1 VTGRAARRCSTLQR
15 TRNDRSRE
23 NRRSFLVRHA
33 LAGGRS
39 TGSAGNLIEWLDFY
53 IYASTALYF
62 AASFFPEG
70 DRTAQLLNV
79 AGIYAVGFLIRPVG
93 GWFFG
98 RFADLQG
105 RRAALI
111 AAVLLMGAGSLM
123 IAILPTHAAIGGWA
137 PVLLLIARLLQGFST
152 GGQFGAAATYLSEV
166 AADAHRGFYA
176 SFLYVTLI
184 AGQLCAL
191 LVLVLLQQVLEDASL
206 RAWGWRIP
214 FAIGAIMA
222 FSVLLL
228 RDHLHESSGP
238 ARPADAGSLRAL
250 ARHPGALFV
259 VVSLTAGGGLCLYT
273 FTTYMQKF
281 LVNTAGLEIEIASNV
296 MLASTPGFLLLQPAM
311 GALSD
316 RLGRR
321 ACLLAFAGLMSVS
334 VVPLLHALSIASSPG
349 GALLLVF
356 VALAILSLYT
366 SISGLFKAELF
377 PPHVRALGVGLAHSV
392 SIAVFGGTAEYVAL
406 SFKSAGHES
415 WFFWYV
421 ACICGVAF
429 VTAAF
434 MREPRRASMSS

>member
-1 VTGRAARRCSTLQR
+1 VTSSLSHRQRLAAI
-15 TRNDRSRE
+15 
-23 NRRSFLVRHA
+23 A
-33 LAGGRS
+33 A
-39 TGSAGNLIEWLDFY
+39 GSAGNLIEWFDFY
-53 IYASTALYF
+53 IYAFTALYF

-93 GWFFG
+93 AWFFG
-98 RFADLQG
+98 RFADRRG

-111 AAVLLMGAGSLM
+111 AAVLLMGLGSLT
-123 IAILPTHAAIGGWA
+123 IAVLPTHASIGAWA
-137 PVLLLIARLLQGFST
+137 SALLLAARLLQGFST
-152 GGQFGAAATYLSEV
+152 GGQFGAAATYLSEM
-166 AADAHRGFYA
+166 ASDAHRGFYA
-176 SFLYVTLI
+176 SLLYVTLI

-191 LVLVLLQQVLEDASL
+191 LVLVLLQQVLDETSL

-214 FAIGAIMA
+214 FAIGAAMA

-228 RDHLHESSGP
+228 RDHLHESADS
-238 ARPADAGSLRAL
+238 ARRADAGSLRAL
-250 ARHPGALFV
+250 ARHPRALFV

-281 LVNTAGLEIEIASNV
+281 LVNTVGLDIKVASNV
-296 MLASTPGFLLLQPAM
+296 MLASMLGFMLLQPAM

-321 ACLLAFAGLMSVS
+321 ACLLAFAGVMTVS
-334 VVPLLHALSIASSPG
+334 AVPLLRALSIASSAATAF
-349 GALLLVF
+349 ALIFL
-356 VALAILSLYT
+356 ALTILSFYT

-377 PPHVRALGVGLAHSV
+377 PPHVRALGVGLAHSI
-392 SIAVFGGTAEYVAL
+392 SIALFGGTAEYVAL

-415 WFFWYV
+415 YFFWYV
-421 ACICGVAF
+421 ASICGVAF

-434 MREPRRASMSS
+434 MREPRRANMAS